1 MVNIQGPEKIFETR
15 ELNVN
20 MGPQHPATHGV
31 LRVVLDID
39 GETLVKVT
47 PYVGYL
53 HRGIEKLGES
63 LSYFQALPLTDRMD
77 YVSAM
82 SNNIGY
88 CVAVE
93 KLYGIEP
100 PLRAKFIRTIVGEM
114 SRIANHL
121 LWLATHAL
129 DIGAMT
135 VFLYCFREREWILD
149 LYEMICG
156 ARLTVTYPRIGG
168 VRNDIPQEF
177 IDSLWKFT
185 EEFPARILEYETL
198 IDQNRIWLKRTVGIG
213 VISAEEAVSWGMTGP
228 TLRGSGVAY
237 DIRKHMPYDAYD
249 QVEFE
254 VPVGTTGD
262 TYDRYRCRMLEF
274 RQSNNIIRQ
283 CLDKLP
289 AGPVMAEAPKFT
301 LPPKDKMMPITHP
314 IKEVAYFIDEKACKG
329 CGMCLRACPAKAITG
344 EKKKPHKIDQTL
356 CLQCATCFVTCKFK
370 SMRILPGGKGLSDEK
385 LTELSASPTPD
396 DIKTA
401 SEFLVAQF
409 DFVKKGPKVPEGEI
423 YVATEVPK
431 GELGF
436 FFVSD
441 GTGKPYRMRVRAPSF
456 IHAGCL
462 PRLCKGHLV
471 ADVIANIGTIDIVL
485 GECDR

>member
-1 MVNIQGPEKIFETR
+1 MIQREAEKIFETR

-31 LRVVLDID
+31 LRLVLDMD
-39 GETLVKVT
+39 GETIVNVT

-53 HRGIEKLGES
+53 HRGIEKLGEN

-93 KLYGIEP
+93 KLFGIEVP
-100 PLRAKFIRTIVGEM
+100 ERAKFIRTIVGEM

-156 ARLTVTYPRIGG
+156 ARLTVTYPRVGG
-168 VRNDIPQEF
+168 VRNDVPQAF
-177 IDSLWKFT
+177 LDSLWKFT
-185 EEFPARILEYETL
+185 DEFPSRILEYETL
-198 IDQNRIWLKRTVGIG
+198 IDQNRIWLQRTVGIG
-213 VISAEEAVSWGMTGP
+213 VISAEEAVNWGMTGP

-249 QVEFE
+249 QVEFD
-254 VPVGTTGD
+254 VPIGTEGD
-262 TYDRYRCRMLEF
+262 TYDRYRCRMLEM
-274 RQSNNIIRQ
+274 RQSNSILRQ
-283 CLDKLP
+283 CIEKLP
-289 AGPVMAEAPKFT
+289 AGPVMTDEPKFI
-301 LPPKDKMMPITHP
+301 LPPKDKMMPLTQPTDI
-314 IKEVAYFIDEKACKG
+314 AYFIIEKACKG

-344 EKKKPHKIDQTL
+344 EKKQPHKINQSL
-356 CLQCATCFVTCKFK
+356 CLQCSTCFTTCKFK
-370 SMRILPGGKGLSDEK
+370 SLTVVPGGKGMSDEK
-385 LTELSASPTPD
+385 LAEVAVAPDKLPD
-396 DIKTA
+396 DLK
-401 SEFLVAQF
+401 EAQQNLTRQF
-409 DFVKKGPKVPEGEI
+409 ELIKKGPKVPEGEV

-436 FFVSD
+436 YFVSD

-471 ADVIANIGTIDIVL
+471 ADVIAAIGTIDIVL